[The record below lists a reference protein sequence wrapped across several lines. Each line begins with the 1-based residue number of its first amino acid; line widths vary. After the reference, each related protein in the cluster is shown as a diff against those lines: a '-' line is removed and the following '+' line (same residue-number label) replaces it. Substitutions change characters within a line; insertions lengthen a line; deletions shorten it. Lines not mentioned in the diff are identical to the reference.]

1 MIKAVKGTRDI
12 LPPSSAVWNRA
23 EAVARDVFRVY
34 NYQEI
39 RTPILEETALF
50 ARGVGEETD
59 IVSKEMYTFEDRD
72 GSSLTLRPEATA
84 SVMRAYIEHRLDQK
98 PGLQKLYYIGPMFRR
113 ERPQKGRYRQFY
125 QIGAEAI
132 GSESP
137 MVDAEV
143 IEMVVDL
150 LRRAGLEGF
159 QLLINSVGDQNCR
172 PRYVALLKEKLREVA
187 SRLCDDCQ
195 RRAETNPLRVLDC
208 KVPED
213 QEIINALP
221 SIQDHLCEPCRGHF
235 DAVRAQLDDRGIA
248 YQIRP
253 RMVRGLDYYMR
264 TTFEIVHGSLGAQ
277 NSVLGGGRYD
287 GLAESLGSRVPAPGV
302 GFSIGE
308 DRLVMMLEQAAAP
321 KEDPLV
327 MVTFTAGEVTRRA
340 AAHAAAELR
349 AQGIRVEVA
358 EGKLKKVFEVA
369 NKLNA
374 RVALICGENETAA
387 GEISMKDME
396 SQVQVQVRRELLV
409 EKVKECL
416 SKYL

>member
-12 LPPSSAVWNRA
+12 LPPSSSIWNQVD
-23 EAVARDVFRVY
+23 AVAREVFRIY

-50 ARGVGEETD
+50 ARGVGQETD

-137 MVDAEV
+137 SVDAEV
-143 IEMVVDL
+143 IEMVIDL

-172 PRYVALLKEKLREVA
+172 PQYVALLKEKLSDLA
-187 SRLCDDCQ
+187 ARLCDDCQ

-221 SIQDHLCEPCRGHF
+221 SIQEHLCDPCRAHF
-235 DAVRAQLDDRGIA
+235 NAVKSHLDDRGIH
-248 YQIRP
+248 YEVRP

-287 GLAESLGSRVPAPGV
+287 GLAESLGSRVHSPGI

-308 DRLVMMLEQAAAP
+308 DRLVMSIEQNAL

-327 MVTFTAGEVTRRA
+327 MVTFTSGDATRRA
-340 AAHAAAELR
+340 AANAAAELR
-349 AQGIRVEVA
+349 AEGIRVEGA

-374 RVALICGENETAA
+374 RVAVVCGENETAV
-387 GEISMKDME
+387 GEISIKDME
-396 SQVQVQVRRELLV
+396 SQVQVQIRRELLL

-416 SKYL
+416 SKYR